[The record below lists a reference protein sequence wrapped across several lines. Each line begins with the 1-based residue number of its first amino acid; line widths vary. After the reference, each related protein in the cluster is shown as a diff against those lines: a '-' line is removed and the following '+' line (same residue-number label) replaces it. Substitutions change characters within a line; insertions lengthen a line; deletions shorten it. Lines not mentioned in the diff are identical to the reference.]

1 MRVTPHVCWKKQAP
15 SFNDSH
21 SFSISSLAPCSL
33 EGGFTQNF
41 SVPDWLGLA
50 LPRAGVSLW
59 LHCWVLLLFYLLYEW
74 KSVFPNGAL
83 CLAPCSITASAQSTV
98 RAESWHHHVA
108 PAPQFLRNNH
118 CRGSQGIASL
128 GRLVVA
134 CHHVGI

>member
-1 MRVTPHVCWKKQAP
+1 MCAGKSKRLP
-15 SFNDSH
+15 SMTHILSASH
-21 SFSISSLAPCSL
+21 LWPPVRLKGVLLKIFLSRI
-33 EGGFTQNF
+33 
-41 SVPDWLGLA
+41 GLA

-83 CLAPCSITASAQSTV
+83 CLAPCSITASAQSIV

-118 CRGSQGIASL
+118 WRGSQGIASL